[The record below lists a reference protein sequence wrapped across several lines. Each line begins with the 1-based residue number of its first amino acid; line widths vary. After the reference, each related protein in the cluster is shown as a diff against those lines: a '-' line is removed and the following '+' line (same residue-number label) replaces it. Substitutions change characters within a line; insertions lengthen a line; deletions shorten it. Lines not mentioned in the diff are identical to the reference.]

1 MFVFYNFCINK
12 TAQGRKLVNGL
23 LVQTW
28 LYMNIFLIIVQIWTP
43 FFEPRF
49 GHVAVNCKVF
59 FSHEIKYI
67 LVVIL
72 SPILSPLTFMTPL
85 YSLSRKEDEIRRS
98 MRPKQ
103 QQPPPRLP
111 AATSRPPGSAG
122 PASKSEKTASSSST
136 QVIYQ
141 GVLTSGRFSLTT
153 DLFRQ
158 ILINMEFHHK

>member
-1 MFVFYNFCINK
+1 MNRFPSLSSFVSKKNSNSNFE
-12 TAQGRKLVNGL
+12 L
-23 LVQTW
+23 
-28 LYMNIFLIIVQIWTP
+28 
-43 FFEPRF
+43 RF

-59 FSHEIKYI
+59 FSRGINRGILLIGYYI

-72 SPILSPLTFMTPL
+72 WPILSPLTFMTPL

-136 QVIYQ
+136 QVIY
-141 GVLTSGRFSLTT
+141 
-153 DLFRQ
+153 
-158 ILINMEFHHK
+158 